1 MVELLAVG
9 SKAPDF
15 IVDSTSGTKVSLA
28 YFAGKKVV
36 LYFYPK
42 DNTPG
47 CTKESCNFRD
57 ISVEIQKKGAVIVG
71 VSRDSIASHQKFK
84 EKYHLNFDLLADTDS
99 ALCRAYKVLV
109 RKSMFGRKYEG
120 ILRATYIIDEKGNV
134 ASAFPK
140 VNPLT
145 HAGQVLAAL

>member
-120 ILRATYIIDEKGNV
+120 ILRATYIIDEKGNIANV
-134 ASAFPK
+134 FPK

-145 HAGQVLAAL
+145 HAGQVLGAL

>member
-1 MVELLAVG
+1 MVELLPIG

-15 IVDSTSGTKVSLA
+15 SVDSTREEKVSLA
-28 YFAGKKVV
+28 DFAGKKVV

-42 DNTPG
+42 DDTPG

-57 ISVEIQKKGAVIVG
+57 IAAEVQKKGAVILG
-71 VSRDSIASHQKFK
+71 VSRDSVASHHKFK

-99 ALCRAYKVLV
+99 AICRAYKVLV
-109 RKSMFGRKYEG
+109 QKNMFGRKYEG
-120 ILRATYIIDEKGNV
+120 ILRATYIIDEQGDIAQV
-134 ASAFPK
+134 FPK